1 MKTELSRL
9 TVPASRGQTA
19 TRHRHIVM
27 AGIGVP
33 KPLGARSAAYNRG
46 FFLPIAQA
54 PSMTGWARPSNGAGS
69 KWPVRQP
76 RPVRPHVIGVARG
89 RVNNPHLES
98 TMSHDTPTGEI
109 RPNTATSTTSAAGP
123 VEWRWV
129 KEATL
134 IKRIRRKL
142 AERNHSL
149 LITRAGTAARREFGR
164 FAVVGERHEILNA
177 GCEIEALARFLGV
190 LDDDERIE
198 LPPFRG
204 WRWYAGKHRVKVV
217 DGIRFHYV
225 DRMTRDYSSEKALT
239 EAMAKA
245 GITDAT
251 VVSYKPSAI
260 SFDGPISG
268 QEGSHGE

>member
-1 MKTELSRL
+1 
-9 TVPASRGQTA
+9 
-19 TRHRHIVM
+19 
-27 AGIGVP
+27 
-33 KPLGARSAAYNRG
+33 
-46 FFLPIAQA
+46 
-54 PSMTGWARPSNGAGS
+54 
-69 KWPVRQP
+69 
-76 RPVRPHVIGVARG
+76 
-89 RVNNPHLES
+89 
-98 TMSHDTPTGEI
+98 MSHDTHQGEI

-149 LITRAGTAARREFGR
+149 LITRAGTAAKREFGR

-190 LDDDERIE
+190 LDDDGRVE

-204 WRWYAGKHRVKVV
+204 WKWYAGRERVEVI
-217 DGIRFHYV
+217 DGRRCVYV
-225 DRMTRDYSSEKALT
+225 DRLTADYTTEQALS
-239 EAMAKA
+239 AAIARA
-245 GITDAT
+245 GIAGAMI
-251 VVSYKPSAI
+251 VSYRPGRI

-268 QEGSHGE
+268 QEGDYDAL